1 MQSGCGFNR
10 AGAHLER
17 AGCGSNRAGNMKGVF
32 IMRETTQD
40 ETVNEPNDGIHLVV
54 ILVIAGIGGWLH
66 VSNWIISGIETAYF
80 AIIFLFVDKKGWR
93 MLVKLAGALL
103 ILWFLQKWLFG

>member
-1 MQSGCGFNR
+1 
-10 AGAHLER
+10 
-17 AGCGSNRAGNMKGVF
+17 MKGAF

-54 ILVIAGIGGWLH
+54 ILVIASIGAWLH
-66 VSNWIISGIETAYF
+66 VSNWIISGIEAAYF